1 MKQNTLVKKLE
12 SGKIVVINN
21 QTKDM
26 NQNDKILLIKKN
38 LGSDTDA
45 WTITSCLKLLKE
57 YDKLKKANRIKSLV
71 ESMEKPLK
79 H

>member
-1 MKQNTLVKKLE
+1 
-12 SGKIVVINN
+12 
-21 QTKDM
+21 M
-26 NQNDKILLIKKN
+26 NQNDKILLIKN
-38 LGSDTDA
+38 NFGSFTDA
-45 WTITSCLKLLKE
+45 WTIESCLKLLKE